1 MPATRILVVED
12 QNIIALDL
20 QSRLTGLGYEVP
32 VILAHGEEA
41 VLHCQADL
49 PDLILMDIRLKGQV
63 DGIQAAERIRTFA
76 DLPIIYLTAHSD
88 DQTLARAQ
96 QTEPHGYLLKPF
108 EDRELRLTIEIA
120 LYKHSMER
128 QLRDNERWLGA
139 VLRGIGEGVI
149 ASDVHGIVRLV
160 NPVAVDLIGR
170 PAADIVGR
178 PIADVFTVV
187 DAQTRARLPNPLLQA
202 IGEQKSVTLPERAL
216 LLSGDGREIPID
228 DSAALIHDSR
238 SRIAGAVLVFR
249 DITERLRTEQQ
260 LRHLAYHDELTG
272 LPNRALF
279 QILTQRAVTE
289 AQRSGGRVGVIF
301 LDLDRFKMVNDS
313 LGHSVGDR
321 LLGAVAARLSAVLPP
336 GAMLARF
343 GGDEFTLLLEALP
356 GPEEASGVS
365 ERILAALAA
374 PFELIDQ
381 EFYVGAS
388 IGISLFPE
396 DGSDAATL
404 IRNADA
410 ALYRVKDRGR
420 NGYAFYQ
427 AEMNAGALSRL
438 ALEAQLRHALERGEF
453 ALHFQPRVDLMTGHI
468 RGVEALIRWNQPE
481 VGLIAPLQ
489 FLGLAE
495 ETGLILPIGAWV
507 LETACR
513 QARTWRENGLPD
525 LRVAVNLSNR
535 QFRHPDLIDTIA
547 SILAETG
554 LPAPALELEMTE
566 TIVMHDRLDAI
577 AKIKAL
583 KQMGVRLAID
593 DFGTG
598 YSSLAYLKRL
608 PITTLK
614 IDKTFITDL
623 NRDPD
628 DTAIT
633 TTVITMAHS
642 LGLTVVAEGVE
653 TETQLRFLDHFRCDE
668 VQGYWLS
675 RPVDPDTCLGFLRD
689 WPRAVPGAPPGAA
702 PAAVDRA

>member
-598 YSSLAYLKRL
+598 YSSLEYIKLFQVDA
-608 PITTLK
+608 LK
-614 IDKTFITDL
+614 IDRAFVRNAHVNKEDA
-623 NRDPD
+623 
-628 DTAIT
+628 AIIQAVVT
-633 TTVITMAHS
+633 LAHS
-642 LGLTVVAEGVE
+642 LNLDVTAEGIE
-653 TETQLRFLDHFRCDE
+653 TPEQQLCMTTCLCDE
-668 VQGYWLS
+668 GQGYLFG
-675 RPVDPDTCLGFLRD
+675 RPMTPEAFTQAMAQL
-689 WPRAVPGAPPGAA
+689 AA
-702 PAAVDRA
+702 PASAPLA